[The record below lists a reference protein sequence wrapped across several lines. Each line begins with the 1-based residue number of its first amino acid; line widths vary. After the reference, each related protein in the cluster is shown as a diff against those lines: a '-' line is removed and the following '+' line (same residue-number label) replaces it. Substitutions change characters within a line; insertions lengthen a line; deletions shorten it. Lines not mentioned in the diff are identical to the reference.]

1 MAINS
6 KSKLRDILADDRAVK
21 ILTDNGCDL
30 VSNADQMGPCMG
42 MKIDMLLKFP
52 QTGLSKDQVKTIVE
66 ALDALDA

>member
-1 MAINS
+1 MNQTFYRS
-6 KSKLRDILADDRAVK
+6 PEWRRVRDFVITR
-21 ILTDNGCDL
+21 DNGCDL